1 MRGLTA
7 VPLNRV
13 LERQGLEIVHVPRV
27 HAESPERHRPKFVSR
42 VFRRILDYAVT
53 RTNVMEQEIA
63 IGMNNLVSQ
72 SIWYGKGFRR

>member
-13 LERQGLEIVHVPRV
+13 FQRQGLEIVHVPRV

-42 VFRRILDYAVT
+42 VFRRILDYAVIG
-53 RTNVMEQEIA
+53 TNVVKQEIA
-63 IGMNNLVSQ
+63 IGMKHRVIPEMIVKLV
-72 SIWYGKGFRR
+72 